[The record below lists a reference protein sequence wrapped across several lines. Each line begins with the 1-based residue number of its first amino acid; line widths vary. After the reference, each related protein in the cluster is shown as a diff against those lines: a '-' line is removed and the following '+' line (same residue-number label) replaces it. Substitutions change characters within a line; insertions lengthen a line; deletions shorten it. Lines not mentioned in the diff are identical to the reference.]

1 MSSIID
7 SEITRW
13 FRFLSRWALLAGLV
27 NLGLVV
33 AFSIVVL
40 PTAQNSP
47 LPEEYLELVAAG
59 NNPAMYRLTIMLDVA
74 GWVALGVLFLTLAA
88 LFAEHTSIRS
98 VLLAACGVGMV
109 SGFIGAYMRLLGTNG
124 LAVQYL
130 TAAPDEK
137 ASILQMY
144 FILQGLFIAHFSAGA
159 LLWGIAFLL
168 AASAAWSMA
177 EFPRW
182 LTVLLALPG
191 LVQAPK
197 SVIEIV
203 TGTDLG
209 FLILLQIPLAITV
222 YFALAIVFW
231 RGAPAG
237 R

>member
-27 NLGLVV
+27 NLGLLV

-59 NNPAMYRLTIMLDVA
+59 NNPAMYRLTIML
-74 GWVALGVLFLTLAA
+74 GVLFLTLAA
-88 LFAEHTSIRS
+88 LFAEHNSIRS

-191 LVQAPK
+191 LVQVPK